1 MVTRSTTY
9 RLRASTP
16 QPAKGRCADPLLDPN
31 PATVSFFLQTFKA
44 ERQITDTCEDQSLL
58 LCSNDMLGLGGLFVS
73 ASYTAQRFLD
83 PDTNAIVFQSSETKE
98 GVIINEDEVP
108 GASNL

>member
-1 MVTRSTTY
+1 MVTRTTSF

-16 QPAKGRCADPLLDPN
+16 QPSKGVCDPTTRPSPD
-31 PATVSFFLQTFKA
+31 TIGFVLQTFKA
-44 ERQITDTCEDQSLL
+44 EKQFTDTCEDKRQL
-58 LCSNDMLGLGGLFVS
+58 LCSNDMLGLGGNFVS

-83 PDTNAIVFQSSETKE
+83 PDTDEIVFQSSEVRDFE
-98 GVIINEDEVP
+98 IIEEDEVP

>member
-1 MVTRSTTY
+1 MVTRTISF

-16 QPAKGRCADPLLDPN
+16 QPAKGDCATLGAPA
-31 PATVSFFLQTFKA
+31 PATASFILQTFKA
-44 ERQITDTCEDQSLL
+44 EKQFTDTCEDKTEL
-58 LCSNDMLGLGGLFVS
+58 LCSNDMLGLGGNFVS

-83 PDTNAIVFQSSETKE
+83 PDTDEIIFQSSEVRDFE
-98 GVIINEDEVP
+98 IIEEDEVP